1 MAIAIVA
8 SPAGAEGQWRGRG
21 PTGQRLGDVND
32 GGCFAKEAVMN
43 SPSKPKPSPP
53 DDARVRDPR
62 KRGTEQVT
70 IRTAPEATPPRRG
83 EDDGLRQAPSL
94 VPSCS
99 PSPRCCG
106 TCDDDDASAA
116 SDLDRYGR
124 PHIILSGFIVFVLDF
139 ELLDLVQFIHVEYC
153 FNELFVHDDQLV
165 YLVYPTSSSTP
176 DTPVS
181 TPDTKPSFT
190 TGNLRLRI
198 R

>member
-62 KRGTEQVT
+62 KRGTE
-70 IRTAPEATPPRRG
+70 
-83 EDDGLRQAPSL
+83 
-94 VPSCS
+94 
-99 PSPRCCG
+99 
-106 TCDDDDASAA
+106 
-116 SDLDRYGR
+116 
-124 PHIILSGFIVFVLDF
+124 FIVFVLDF